1 MRISVFGIGYVGAVS
16 SGCLARLG
24 HRVIGVDTSAD
35 KVAALRAGRSP
46 IADVALGRIIADAVA
61 AGRLA
66 ATSDAAEAVA
76 ATDISFISVGTP
88 GTPRGDLSLQAV
100 DQVAAEIGRALRR
113 KTTVHSVVMRSTVPP
128 GTAEERVIPILAR
141 ESGRPLGEGW
151 QYYSNPEFLREGS
164 SVQDFNAPPFTLIG
178 AAPGDDAAVLSELYG
193 EIAAPIHVLPYRI
206 AESVKYLGNIYH
218 AVKIAFANEAGG
230 VLAAHGV
237 DAREAFRLFY
247 EDRLLNISTAYLSPG
262 FAFGGSCLPKDLR
275 SFLALAEAVELP
287 TPFLAQLLPSNNA
300 IIERAL
306 AAVVARGR
314 QRVSL
319 FGLAFKPGTDDL
331 RESPF
336 VTLAER
342 LLARGFEP
350 RIFDRSVT
358 MARLTGSNRAYI
370 DREIPHLEALM
381 VGTPAEALAGSAVT
395 IIGHLGATD
404 LPALTDGLTDQF
416 VLDLAGLP
424 ELARR
429 PGISYQGLYGK
440 AWA

>member
-1 MRISVFGIGYVGAVS
+1 
-16 SGCLARLG
+16 
-24 HRVIGVDTSAD
+24 
-35 KVAALRAGRSP
+35 
-46 IADVALGRIIADAVA
+46 
-61 AGRLA
+61 
-66 ATSDAAEAVA
+66 
-76 ATDISFISVGTP
+76 
-88 GTPRGDLSLQAV
+88 
-100 DQVAAEIGRALRR
+100 
-113 KTTVHSVVMRSTVPP
+113 
-128 GTAEERVIPILAR
+128 
-141 ESGRPLGEGW
+141 
-151 QYYSNPEFLREGS
+151 
-164 SVQDFNAPPFTLIG
+164 
-178 AAPGDDAAVLSELYG
+178 
-193 EIAAPIHVLPYRI
+193 
-206 AESVKYLGNIYH
+206 
-218 AVKIAFANEAGG
+218 
-230 VLAAHGV
+230 
-237 DAREAFRLFY
+237 
-247 EDRLLNISTAYLSPG
+247 
-262 FAFGGSCLPKDLR
+262 LR